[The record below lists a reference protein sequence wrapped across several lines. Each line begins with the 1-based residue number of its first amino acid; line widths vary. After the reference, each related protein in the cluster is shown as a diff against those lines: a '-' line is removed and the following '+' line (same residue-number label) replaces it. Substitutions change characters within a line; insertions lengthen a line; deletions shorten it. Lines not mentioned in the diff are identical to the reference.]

1 MALSTTVVFTRGAY
15 YMLGTGISSG
25 ALLLMMTIEV
35 YTKKPPSDKM
45 TKVLV
50 RTAISGLV
58 LAFLLPVIAEN
69 LTENYLLKKGYGYC
83 DVPSSSWPIYKDV
96 NYTLDAETCSTIIE
110 EYKNRFPSLYS
121 KDDEPVSTLH

>member
-1 MALSTTVVFTRGAY
+1 
-15 YMLGTGISSG
+15 MLGTGISSG

-69 LTENYLLKKGYGYC
+69 LTESYLLKKGYGYC
-83 DVPSSSWPIYKDV
+83 DVPSSSWAIYKDV
-96 NYTLDAETCSTIIE
+96 NYTLDAESCSAIIE
-110 EYKNRFPSLYS
+110 EYKNRFPSLYF
-121 KDDEPVSTLH
+121 KDDKPVSTLH